1 MTSIKLWKIGFLKIT
16 YNLLIMKIIKS
27 VFEKSS
33 SKISE
38 CPKGNLPEFA
48 LVGRSNVGKSSL
60 INTLLNKKSIA
71 KTSSKPGKTIL
82 INHFK
87 INDKF
92 YLVDLPG
99 YGYARTSKQI
109 IKEIKL
115 IHKSY
120 FKTRKQLLFTL
131 LLIDSRHK
139 LQNIDLEFMK
149 YLNSMMCPFV
159 IIFTK
164 SDKIKSEI
172 LNEKIK
178 LYKDSLVSHWEV
190 LPETFVTSAIDNK
203 GVDEILEFVNQSIK
217 KYTI

>member
-1 MTSIKLWKIGFLKIT
+1 
-16 YNLLIMKIIKS
+16 MKIIKS

-38 CPKGNLPEFA
+38 CPKENLPEFA

-120 FKTRKQLLFTL
+120 FKTRKQLL
-131 LLIDSRHK
+131 I
-139 LQNIDLEFMK
+139 
-149 YLNSMMCPFV
+149 LNS
-159 IIFTK
+159 
-164 SDKIKSEI
+164 
-172 LNEKIK
+172 
-178 LYKDSLVSHWEV
+178 
-190 LPETFVTSAIDNK
+190 
-203 GVDEILEFVNQSIK
+203 
-217 KYTI
+217 

>member
-60 INTLLNKKSIA
+60 INTLLNKNSIA

-139 LQNIDLEFMK
+139 LQKIDLEFMK

-159 IIFTK
+159 IVFTK

>member
-1 MTSIKLWKIGFLKIT
+1 
-16 YNLLIMKIIKS
+16 MKIIKS

-99 YGYARTSKQI
+99 YGYARTSKKI

-164 SDKIKSEI
+164 SDKIKSDI
-172 LNEKIK
+172 LHEKIK

-190 LPETFVTSAIDNK
+190 LPETFVTSAMDNK
-203 GVDEILEFVNQSIK
+203 GVDEILEFLYQSIK

>member
-1 MTSIKLWKIGFLKIT
+1 
-16 YNLLIMKIIKS
+16 MKIIKS
-27 VFEKSS
+27 TFEKSS
-33 SKISE
+33 STISE

-71 KTSSKPGKTIL
+71 KTSSKPGKTLL

-99 YGYARTSKQI
+99 YGYANTSKQI

-115 IHKSY
+115 IHESY

-131 LLIDSRHK
+131 LLIDIRHD
-139 LQNIDLEFMK
+139 LQKIDLEFMK

-164 SDKIKSEI
+164 SDKIKSDI
-172 LNEKIK
+172 LHEKIK

-190 LPETFVTSAIDNK
+190 LPETFVTSAMDNK
-203 GVDEILEFVNQSIK
+203 GVDEILEFLYQSIK

>member
-1 MTSIKLWKIGFLKIT
+1 
-16 YNLLIMKIIKS
+16 MKIIKS

-71 KTSSKPGKTIL
+71 KTSSKPGKTLL

-92 YLVDLPG
+92 YFVDLPG
-99 YGYARTSKQI
+99 YGYANTSKQI

-115 IHKSY
+115 IHESY
-120 FKTRKQLLFTL
+120 FKTRKQLLFTF
-131 LLIDSRHK
+131 LLIDIRHD
-139 LQNIDLEFMK
+139 LQKIDLEFMK

-159 IIFTK
+159 IVFTK
-164 SDKIKSEI
+164 SDKIKSD
-172 LNEKIK
+172 LVSEKIK
-178 LYKDSLVSHWEV
+178 IYKDSLLSYWEN
-190 LPETFVTSAIDNK
+190 LPDTFVTSAWNSK
-203 GVDEILEFVNQSIK
+203 GVDEILEFVNQSIN

>member
-1 MTSIKLWKIGFLKIT
+1 
-16 YNLLIMKIIKS
+16 MKIIKS

-139 LQNIDLEFMK
+139 LQKIDLEFMK

-159 IIFTK
+159 IVFTK

-178 LYKDSLVSHWEV
+178 LYKDSLISYWEV
-190 LPETFVTSAIDNK
+190 LPEIFVTSASDNK

>member
-1 MTSIKLWKIGFLKIT
+1 
-16 YNLLIMKIIKS
+16 MKIIKS

-139 LQNIDLEFMK
+139 LQKIDLEFMK

-164 SDKIKSEI
+164 SDKIKSDI
-172 LNEKIK
+172 LHEKIK

-190 LPETFVTSAIDNK
+190 LPETFVTSAMDNK

>member
-1 MTSIKLWKIGFLKIT
+1 
-16 YNLLIMKIIKS
+16 MKIIKS

-139 LQNIDLEFMK
+139 LQKIDLEFMK

-159 IIFTK
+159 IVFTK

-178 LYKDSLVSHWEV
+178 LYEDSLVSHWEV

>member
-38 CPKGNLPEFA
+38 CPKENLPEFA

-139 LQNIDLEFMK
+139 LQKIDLEFMK

-159 IIFTK
+159 IVFTK

-178 LYKDSLVSHWEV
+178 LYKDSLISYWEV
-190 LPETFVTSAIDNK
+190 LPEIFVTSASDNK
-203 GVDEILEFVNQSIK
+203 GVDEILEFVNQSII

>member
-139 LQNIDLEFMK
+139 LQKIDLEFMK

-178 LYKDSLVSHWEV
+178 LYKDSLISYWEV
-190 LPETFVTSAIDNK
+190 LPEIFVTSASDNK

>member
-1 MTSIKLWKIGFLKIT
+1 
-16 YNLLIMKIIKS
+16 MKIIKS

-120 FKTRKQLLFTL
+120 FKTRKQLLFTF

-139 LQNIDLEFMK
+139 LQKIDLEFMK

-164 SDKIKSEI
+164 SDKIKSDI
-172 LNEKIK
+172 LHEKIK

>member
-1 MTSIKLWKIGFLKIT
+1 
-16 YNLLIMKIIKS
+16 MKIIKS

-71 KTSSKPGKTIL
+71 KTSSKPGKTLL

-99 YGYARTSKQI
+99 YGYANTSKQI
-109 IKEIKL
+109 IKEIKV
-115 IHKSY
+115 IHESY
-120 FKTRKQLLFTL
+120 FKTRKQLLFTF
-131 LLIDSRHK
+131 LLIDIRHE
-139 LQNIDLEFMK
+139 LQKIDLEFMK

-159 IIFTK
+159 IVFTK
-164 SDKIKSEI
+164 SDKIKSD
-172 LNEKIK
+172 LVSEKIK
-178 LYKDSLVSHWEV
+178 LYKDSLLSYWED
-190 LPETFVTSAIDNK
+190 LPDTFVTSAFNNK
-203 GVDEILEFVNQSIK
+203 GVDEILEFMNQSIK

>member
-1 MTSIKLWKIGFLKIT
+1 
-16 YNLLIMKIIKS
+16 MKIIKS

-164 SDKIKSEI
+164 SDKIKSDI
-172 LNEKIK
+172 LHEKIK
-178 LYKDSLVSHWEV
+178 LYKDSLVSHWEI

-203 GVDEILEFVNQSIK
+203 GVDEILEFLNQSIK

>member
-1 MTSIKLWKIGFLKIT
+1 MNLIKLWKIGFLKIT

-120 FKTRKQLLFTL
+120 FRTRKQLLFTL

-139 LQNIDLEFMK
+139 LQKIDLEFMK

-159 IIFTK
+159 IVFTK
-164 SDKIKSEI
+164 SDKIKSDI
-172 LNEKIK
+172 LNDKIK
-178 LYKDSLVSHWEV
+178 LYKDSLISYWEV
-190 LPETFVTSAIDNK
+190 LPEIFVTSASDNK
-203 GVDEILEFVNQSIK
+203 GVDEILEFINQSIK

>member
-1 MTSIKLWKIGFLKIT
+1 
-16 YNLLIMKIIKS
+16 MKIIKS

-38 CPKGNLPEFA
+38 CPKGNIPEFA

-159 IIFTK
+159 IVFTK
-164 SDKIKSEI
+164 SDKIKSD
-172 LNEKIK
+172 LVSKKIE
-178 LYKDSLVSHWEV
+178 LYKYSLLSYWED
-190 LPETFVTSAIDNK
+190 LPDTFVTSAWNNK
-203 GVDEILEFVNQSIK
+203 GVDEILDFVNQSIT

>member
-1 MTSIKLWKIGFLKIT
+1 
-16 YNLLIMKIIKS
+16 
-27 VFEKSS
+27 
-33 SKISE
+33 
-38 CPKGNLPEFA
+38 
-48 LVGRSNVGKSSL
+48 
-60 INTLLNKKSIA
+60 
-71 KTSSKPGKTIL
+71 
-82 INHFK
+82 
-87 INDKF
+87 
-92 YLVDLPG
+92 
-99 YGYARTSKQI
+99 
-109 IKEIKL
+109 
-115 IHKSY
+115 
-120 FKTRKQLLFTL
+120 
-131 LLIDSRHK
+131 
-139 LQNIDLEFMK
+139 MK

>member
-1 MTSIKLWKIGFLKIT
+1 
-16 YNLLIMKIIKS
+16 MKIIKS

-164 SDKIKSEI
+164 SDKIKSDI
-172 LNEKIK
+172 LHEKIK

-190 LPETFVTSAIDNK
+190 LPETFVTSAMDNK
-203 GVDEILEFVNQSIK
+203 GVDEILEFINQSIK

>member
-139 LQNIDLEFMK
+139 LQKIDLEFMK

-164 SDKIKSEI
+164 SDKIKSDI
-172 LNEKIK
+172 LHEKIK